1 MRRRTMKIISYE
13 DALDTITKHLDRIN
27 NVSPGT
33 MKGVA
38 RVWLK
43 DVPVYQRSSGQLQEL
58 EGGE

>member
-1 MRRRTMKIISYE
+1 MKIISYE
-13 DALDTITKHLDRIN
+13 DALDAITKHLDRIN

-43 DVPVYQRSSGQLQEL
+43 DVPVSQRNSGQLQDL